1 MFDRLLDKFDNFC
14 FILNE
19 WYRDK
24 KYYEY
29 LKELWIKY
37 PCLEDLN
44 QGDIQNMEELE
55 NIMDSFGIN
64 FRNWPEEIKCSFQEI
79 IKDVSETRLFAL
91 KNIIEEKFFYIKKIL
106 DELIYIKKYSEN
118 WTKKENNI
126 ENNISKNA
134 LEIATKIASQ
144 ITEPLSAVGVG
155 EWGFSKISENLE
167 KTGLKRLIKK
177 KFMVN
182 KKQATKLSKSL
193 MKYIEKNELS
203 GEKFFAYKGNKL
215 DAVINCNDGKVE
227 NISNFKKYKSFFG
240 NKFVIAVHT
249 GLSFINLFWNIK
261 NLQDNLNESDL
272 IKDKESK
279 LNNIIE
285 QFEYHKELIKNLPT
299 NLEEKFQAI
308 CDILKLI
315 QKDRDALIKL
325 IDEINQRIEFQDNQ
339 KDKSIK
345 GILYSLGLGLFGGVG
360 TVLTLNPMY
369 MVNSFVNVI
378 SLVISAKNLSDAS
391 KYIKEYRDLLK
402 RATDKQIEIQ
412 KVYDGLVKEL
422 TKILDIKKGE
432 LIEQFHDGQPQFRLD
447 PSIKTTLYK
456 KDY

>member
-134 LEIATKIASQ
+134 
-144 ITEPLSAVGVG
+144 
-155 EWGFSKISENLE
+155 
-167 KTGLKRLIKK
+167 
-177 KFMVN
+177 
-182 KKQATKLSKSL
+182 
-193 MKYIEKNELS
+193 
-203 GEKFFAYKGNKL
+203 
-215 DAVINCNDGKVE
+215 
-227 NISNFKKYKSFFG
+227 
-240 NKFVIAVHT
+240 
-249 GLSFINLFWNIK
+249 
-261 NLQDNLNESDL
+261 
-272 IKDKESK
+272 
-279 LNNIIE
+279 
-285 QFEYHKELIKNLPT
+285 
-299 NLEEKFQAI
+299 
-308 CDILKLI
+308 
-315 QKDRDALIKL
+315 
-325 IDEINQRIEFQDNQ
+325 
-339 KDKSIK
+339 
-345 GILYSLGLGLFGGVG
+345 
-360 TVLTLNPMY
+360 
-369 MVNSFVNVI
+369 
-378 SLVISAKNLSDAS
+378 
-391 KYIKEYRDLLK
+391 
-402 RATDKQIEIQ
+402 
-412 KVYDGLVKEL
+412 
-422 TKILDIKKGE
+422 
-432 LIEQFHDGQPQFRLD
+432 
-447 PSIKTTLYK
+447 
-456 KDY
+456 